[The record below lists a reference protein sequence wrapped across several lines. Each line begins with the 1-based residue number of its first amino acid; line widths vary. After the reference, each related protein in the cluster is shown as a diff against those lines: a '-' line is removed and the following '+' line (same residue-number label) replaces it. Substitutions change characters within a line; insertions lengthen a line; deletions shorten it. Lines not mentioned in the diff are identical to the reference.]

1 VGDEVMRMI
10 DETTGESGHIS
21 LTPPERTR
29 CGAPEEG
36 LVERARQGDHQA
48 FAALFEAYNAR
59 ICTYLARFVGDDELG
74 RDLAQD
80 TFIAAWRALPQIL
93 GELRFGP
100 WLYRIATNTAR
111 SSLRRARLLSWL
123 PFGLENVH
131 ALRIPSAGPEPGA
144 RLAEAERIRLALA
157 TLAPQ
162 ARICLQCRW
171 RAASHSARSRRRWAS
186 LRRASAPTSAAD
198 ASSSA
203 ARTAPW
209 KTRRTET
216 LRRPA
221 TPEGENTH
229 EHQHITNDQ
238 APLRRVGELPRRRS
252 R

>member
-1 VGDEVMRMI
+1 MRMI
-10 DETTGESGHIS
+10 DETTGESEDIS

-29 CGAPEEG
+29 CDAPEEG

-80 TFIAAWRALPQIL
+80 TFIAAWGALPQIL

-111 SSLRRARLLSWL
+111 SSLRRARLLAWL

-162 ARICLQCRW
+162 ARICLLIAGGGRLLT
-171 RAASHSARSRRRWAS
+171 ARDRGGA
-186 LRRASAPTSAAD
+186 
-198 ASSSA
+198 
-203 ARTAPW
+203 
-209 KTRRTET
+209 
-216 LRRPA
+216 
-221 TPEGENTH
+221 GH
-229 EHQHITNDQ
+229 H
-238 APLRRVGELPRRRS
+238 
-252 R
+252 

>member
-93 GELRFGP
+93 GEL
-100 WLYRIATNTAR
+100 
-111 SSLRRARLLSWL
+111 

-162 ARICLQCRW
+162 ARICLHAGGGRLLT
-171 RAASHSARSRRRWAS
+171 ARDRGGA
-186 LRRASAPTSAAD
+186 
-198 ASSSA
+198 
-203 ARTAPW
+203 
-209 KTRRTET
+209 
-216 LRRPA
+216 
-221 TPEGENTH
+221 GH
-229 EHQHITNDQ
+229 H
-238 APLRRVGELPRRRS
+238 
-252 R
+252 